1 MNINFQENLALI
13 LIGGT
18 QGEYEEWLKRETWMN
33 KYVARTK

>member
-18 QGEYEEWLKRETWMN
+18 QGEYEDWLKREI
-33 KYVARTK
+33 